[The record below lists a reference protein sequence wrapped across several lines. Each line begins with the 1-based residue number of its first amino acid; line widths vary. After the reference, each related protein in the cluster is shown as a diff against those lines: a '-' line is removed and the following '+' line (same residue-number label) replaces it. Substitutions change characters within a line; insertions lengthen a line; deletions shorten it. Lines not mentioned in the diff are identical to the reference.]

1 MKMLYDKQVDALY
14 IQFKQI
20 TDGSALTKD
29 LSESVSINYD
39 SEGKLAGIEILDASK
54 FMDYLSE
61 SNQFEQNYRINELE
75 YLRF

>member
-20 TDGSALTKD
+20 TDGSAMTTD

-39 SEGKLAGIEILDASK
+39 REGKIAGIEILDASK
-54 FMDYLSE
+54 IMDNLTE
-61 SNQFEQNYRINELE
+61 LKLFEQNYKVSELV
-75 YLRF
+75 YA

>member
-20 TDGSALTKD
+20 TNGSAMTTD

-39 SEGKLAGIEILDASK
+39 REGKIAGIEILDASK
-54 FMDYLSE
+54 IMDNLTE
-61 SNQFEQNYRINELE
+61 LKLFEQNYKVSELV
-75 YLRF
+75 YA